1 MGRKKNEDATEQ
13 GELVDEVRGRE
24 RTARGLPLQ
33 REEQAIMSASPSV
46 AANFYKYLYT
56 FGLYELWRRRDTA
69 VVTSKRLLISR
80 GIFNREER
88 SIAMSH
94 IEGARYVRRGLN
106 SYAQITI
113 VDRGGR
119 KSERIGPMSAR
130 AARRFVAEVLQR
142 I

>member
-1 MGRKKNEDATEQ
+1 MGRKKRDDVEQ
-13 GELVDEVRGRE
+13 AELVEEPRE
-24 RTARGLPLQ
+24 RTRAARGLPLQ
-33 REEQAIMSASPSV
+33 REEEAIMSASPSA
-46 AANFYKYLYT
+46 AANFYKYIYT
-56 FGLYELWRRRDTA
+56 LGFYELWRRSDTA
-69 VVTSKRLLISR
+69 VVTSRRLLISR

-94 IEGARYVRRGLN
+94 VEGARYVRRGLN
-106 SYAQITI
+106 SYAQVTI